1 MKTKYIFLFLIFL
14 QSCVTF
20 AFSETR
26 PADLQKKMENTI
38 RQGQASQAQADAWA
52 KQREA
57 YLDEI
62 RELKNRK
69 RWLEH
74 QHGKYQTYIQKQQEA
89 IAELERRKKEAEKIN
104 MALEPFLDELMIR
117 LETFVEKDIPFLPE
131 ERRKRLGHLRDTLN
145 SYHVGLAEKTQ
156 RIFEALQVEAGYGG
170 SVEKTEDTI
179 ELEKGRVHVNLL
191 RIGRT
196 AFFYQTPDGK
206 QSGWFNRE
214 KNGWQP
220 LPDSYTREL
229 TRAMEIAEK
238 KRTPVLLDIPVGR
251 LKK

>member
-1 MKTKYIFLFLIFL
+1 MKTKIIFFTVLFLMV
-14 QSCVTF
+14 CVTY
-20 AFSETR
+20 ALSEIL
-26 PADLQKKMENTI
+26 PNDLQKKVEQLI
-38 RQGQASQAQADAWA
+38 EVGQKSQAEAEAWSE
-52 KQREA
+52 QREK

-62 RELKNRK
+62 RELRNRK

-74 QHGKYQTYIQKQQEA
+74 QHGKYQTYIQKQREA

-104 MALEPFLDELMIR
+104 MTLEPFLDELMVR

-131 ERRKRLGHLRDTLN
+131 ERRKRLSFLRDTLN

-156 RIFEALQVEAGYGG
+156 RIFEALQVEASYGG
-170 SVEKTEDTI
+170 SVEKTEDAI

-196 AFFYQTPDGK
+196 ALFYQTPDGK

-214 KNGWQP
+214 KNGWEP
-220 LPDSYTREL
+220 LPDNYTREL

-238 KRTPVLLDIPVGR
+238 KRTPVLLDLPVGR